1 MKDAA
6 NIRAVDAASGL
17 PPARPNRERA
27 ARAGTPGTFPS
38 PAVAALLG
46 CVALQAC
53 TVGPAYR
60 QPDIAMPSAWSEGR
74 PAAPVEVAWW
84 KQLRDPVLDGLVERA
99 LASNLD
105 VEAAAERVVAARGQ
119 SLVVKGALLPS
130 LDSRASY
137 AERQTAGN
145 ATGIPN
151 IPGVEGSLIQAGFDA
166 SWELDL
172 FGGRRRALEAS
183 RADVDVAQ
191 YQRADA
197 MVTVAGEIARNYVEL
212 RGAQLELDVARRN
225 LADQRDSLAIVR
237 AREAGGLT
245 SGLDVARAS
254 SQADATSST
263 IPALEASV
271 LRSAHRLAVL
281 VGEQPDALVAELSAP
296 RPVPAAGAALPAV
309 LPSDLLRRRPDL
321 RAAERRVAAATARIG
336 VATADLYPRISLVGS
351 AGLASVSASDFF
363 RADSVAWS
371 IGPTISWPVFRGGQI
386 VATIDVRES
395 EARQALLA
403 YRAAILVALE
413 DVENAIVTLDRERG
427 RRDALAA
434 AVKSQQDAVAIA
446 EEQYRRGL
454 RDYLAVLDARRSLFE
469 QQVALAR
476 SQTAVCAGF
485 VALQKALGG
494 GWDPGNPGEPGDA
507 VAGATGRPAIPPRS

>member
-1 MKDAA
+1 MRR
-6 NIRAVDAASGL
+6 RATG
-17 PPARPNRERA
+17 RA
-27 ARAGTPGTFPS
+27 AA
-38 PAVAALLG
+38 AALCCL
-46 CVALQAC
+46 ALQAC

-60 QPDIAMPSAWSEGR
+60 EPPIAMPSAWSEGR
-74 PAAPVEVAWW
+74 PVAPLETAWW
-84 KQLRDPVLDGLVERA
+84 KQLGDPVLDGLVERA

-105 VEAAAERVVAARGQ
+105 VETAAERVRAARGQ
-119 SLVVKGALLPS
+119 SRVVKGALLPV

-151 IPGVEGSLIQAGFDA
+151 IPGVDGSLQQAGFDA

-172 FGGRRRALEAS
+172 FGGRRRALEAAN
-183 RADVDVAQ
+183 ADVDAAE
-191 YQRADA
+191 YQRGDV
-197 MVTVAGEIARNYVEL
+197 MVTVIGEIARNYVEL
-212 RGAQLELDVARRN
+212 RGSQLELDVARRN
-225 LADQRDSLAIVR
+225 LADQRDSLAIVK

-245 SGLDVARAS
+245 TGLDVARAS
-254 SQADATSST
+254 SLVEATAST
-263 IPALEASV
+263 IPALEASA

-281 VGEQPDALVAELSAP
+281 VGEQPDALVSQLAAP
-296 RPVPAAGAALPAV
+296 RPMPAASAALPAV

-321 RAAERRVAAATARIG
+321 RAAERKLASATARIG

-363 RADSVAWS
+363 RADSLAWS
-371 IGPTISWPVFRGGQI
+371 VGPTISWPVFRGGQI

-395 EARQALLA
+395 EARQALIA
-403 YRAAILVALE
+403 YRASILVALE
-413 DVENAIVTLDRERG
+413 EVENAIVTLDRERS
-427 RRDALAA
+427 RRDSLAA
-434 AVKSQQDAVAIA
+434 AVRFQQDGVAIA

-476 SQTAVCAGF
+476 SETSLRANL
-485 VALQKALGG
+485 VALHKALGG
-494 GWDPGNPGEPGDA
+494 GWEAPDTGGPA
-507 VAGATGRPAIPPRS
+507 LATPAAAAAYSPSRRNTPLLPPLLATSRTSVSTIALSTALHMS